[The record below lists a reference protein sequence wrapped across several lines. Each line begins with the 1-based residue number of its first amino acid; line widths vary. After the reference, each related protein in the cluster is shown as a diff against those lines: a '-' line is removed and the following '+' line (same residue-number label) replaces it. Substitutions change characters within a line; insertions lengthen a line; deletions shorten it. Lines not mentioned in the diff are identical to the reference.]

1 MAGMEG
7 SRPGDEDRLSIK
19 SDGKTPKET
28 LGTLKKSFR
37 ESLRRV
43 GEKSPL
49 SPNSKGSKVRRKSD
63 TAAPNGDPGRPQA
76 PLSPSPSAG
85 SPMASPLKSIGGFF
99 QKKEEDGTDG
109 SSPTTQ
115 KPLAHSRTRSDPTFG
130 DQILKRG
137 ASIRRSLGLG
147 KKDKEKTLVPVSE
160 VPVEEKKE
168 EEEPVWEEIEE
179 SYALPEIPLTPLS
192 VMQIN
197 KLIDMEVL
205 EEAHLN
211 LLSLRQEFQQ
221 ERQQCG
227 EDDSPV
233 DLVKKEKDLS
243 LLYGELRD
251 KVKALVRDSNSFP
264 SRNKGL
270 LVHVARIIQEEE
282 KREGDP
288 GGVAGPGGWR
298 DTWREAVGE
307 GVRAK
312 LGSVH
317 LDGREQNQSWLA
329 VHLGVLGKAIVED
342 LELVRRNLRWSY
354 PPSFNVFS
362 TYVRS
367 YHTAVGQHL
376 KKLEQEAT
384 ELKDLYAL
392 LDWIINRYKS
402 EKIMG
407 SASLRPEMERESAAP
422 CLEDGFLEQLK
433 EKYCRRAQEDM
444 RSSLEKI
451 IEIED
456 EDVWRDRKTPEL
468 DEDFQFNS
476 QFPMD
481 IWTKVKG
488 NAVNSRKVDAHLE
501 VKVVSSCLE
510 ELKHFPKRFESES
523 RRLCRAA
530 DVPAPLWTDYQIT
543 YINSFTV
550 LKQHMEGYRDSC
562 PAQVDQFSKEVNCL
576 LVRLGQGLG
585 DQYKDDVKPYLKRM
599 MTRKW
604 LTNDEDFQ
612 KLYSRTEKLSQHCAL
627 MKPPFVQTFV
637 SGLHY
642 HMVKEYVGQLM
653 KNNYSCKNRKHE
665 KAASKI
671 REQWDQ
677 LRQLF
682 TDMKSTHEWLHPLG
696 DDLSDII
703 RQKNKRD
710 IKDHLRPLVE
720 HYPDISK
727 KHLSAVLYFRGL
739 VRGRER
745 QLILQRLAEMK
756 RNLGAGRVQRDDRVL
771 FGDMQV
777 TVNTDCLSDLPFS
790 CLTLFLPDD

>member
-1 MAGMEG
+1 MAEMEG
-7 SRPGDEDRLSIK
+7 PRSGDEDRLSIK
-19 SDGKTPKET
+19 SGGKTPKEK
-28 LGTLKKSFR
+28 LGMLKKTLR

-49 SPNSKGSKVRRKSD
+49 SPTSKGSKVRRKSD
-63 TAAPNGDPGRPQA
+63 TGAPNGDPGHPQA
-76 PLSPSPSAG
+76 PPSPSPSAG
-85 SPMASPLKSIGGFF
+85 SPMASPLKSIGGFLK
-99 QKKEEDGTDG
+99 KKEEDGTDC

-115 KPLAHSRTRSDPTFG
+115 KPLSHSRTRSDPTFG
-130 DQILKRG
+130 DSFLKRG
-137 ASIRRSLGLG
+137 ASIRRSLGLS
-147 KKDKEKTLVPVSE
+147 KKDKEKTLVPV
-160 VPVEEKKE
+160 EEKKE
-168 EEEPVWEEIEE
+168 EEPEPVWEEIEE

-233 DLVKKEKDLS
+233 DLVKKEKDLN
-243 LLYGELRD
+243 LLYGDLRD
-251 KVKALVRDSNSFP
+251 KVKALVRDSNSLP

-298 DTWREAVGE
+298 DIWREAVGE

-312 LGSVH
+312 LASVH
-317 LDGREQNQSWLA
+317 LDGREQNTSWLA
-329 VHLGVLGKAIVED
+329 VHLGILGKAIVED
-342 LELVRRNLRWSY
+342 LEVVKRDLRWSY

-376 KKLEQEAT
+376 KKLDQQAT
-384 ELKDLYAL
+384 ELRDLYAL

-407 SASLRPEMERESAAP
+407 SPSLLPEMECESAAP

-444 RSSLEKI
+444 RSSLDKI

-456 EDVWRDRKTPEL
+456 EEIWRVRKTPEM
-468 DEDFQFNS
+468 DEDFLNS

-488 NAVNSRKVDAHLE
+488 NAVNSRTVDAHLE

-510 ELKHFPKRFESES
+510 ELKHFPKRFESAF
-523 RRLCRAA
+523 RRLCSAA
-530 DVPAPLWTDYQIT
+530 DVPAPLWTEYQIT

-576 LVRLGQGLG
+576 LVRLGQGLE
-585 DQYKDDVKPYLKRM
+585 DQYKDTVKPYLRRM

-604 LTNDEDFQ
+604 LTNDDDFQ
-612 KLYSRTEKLSQHCAL
+612 QLYSRTEKLSQQCAL
-627 MKPPFVQTFV
+627 MRPPFVQTFV
-637 SGLHY
+637 SRLHY
-642 HMVKEYVGQLM
+642 HMVKEYFGQLM

-665 KAASKI
+665 KAAGKI
-671 REQWDQ
+671 REQCDE
-677 LRQLF
+677 LTQLF

-703 RQKNKRD
+703 GQKNKRD
-710 IKDHLRPLVE
+710 IKNHLRPLVE
-720 HYPDISK
+720 HFPDISK

-745 QLILQRLAEMK
+745 QLILQRLAEAK
-756 RNLGAGRVQRDDRVL
+756 RNLGAGRVQGDDRVL
-771 FGDMQV
+771 FADMQV

-790 CLTLFLPDD
+790 CLTFILPDN